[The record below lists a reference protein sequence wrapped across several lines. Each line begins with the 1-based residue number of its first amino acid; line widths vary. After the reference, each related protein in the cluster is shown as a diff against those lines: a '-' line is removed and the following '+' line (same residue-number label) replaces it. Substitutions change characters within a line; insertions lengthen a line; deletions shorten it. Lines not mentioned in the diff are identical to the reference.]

1 MYNIL
6 SCSVNKIGKMWW
18 HNFLLL
24 QMCGTLW
31 SLYLYF
37 FFSFYMNAFKDLMP
51 TRALIFPQYPLHQY
65 PVWAKKESIL
75 LFKLDQPQTK
85 LKKVTLC
92 VSFCNKWKKTPHCQ
106 KERLLLMIAI
116 LFHKKILMHNRFN
129 ITVFVS
135 CRFLPT

>member
-1 MYNIL
+1 MLTKLERSDDIIFY
-6 SCSVNKIGKMWW
+6 SCR
-18 HNFLLL
+18 
-24 QMCGTLW
+24 CAE
-31 SLYLYF
+31 LYDHYIYTF
-37 FFSFYMNAFKDLMP
+37 FFSFYMNAFKNLMP
-51 TRALIFPQYPLHQY
+51 TRALIFPQYPLHQC

-92 VSFCNKWKKTPHCQ
+92 VSFCNKWKKKTHCQ

-129 ITVFVS
+129 IIVLI
-135 CRFLPT
+135 RKL